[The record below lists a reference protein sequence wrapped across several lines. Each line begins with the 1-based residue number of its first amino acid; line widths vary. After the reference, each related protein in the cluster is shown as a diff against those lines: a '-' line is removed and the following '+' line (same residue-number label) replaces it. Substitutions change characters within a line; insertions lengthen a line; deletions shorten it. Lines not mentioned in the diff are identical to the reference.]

1 LYATD
6 MPYQLQHLLLQLR
19 CFHLKLA
26 NHVSKW
32 GGRGAQAV
40 GPECGQCHMHAVE
53 SESHVLFE
61 CPAYADLRI
70 LYGIPRHARAAMS
83 TGQAAHNT
91 ARFVRAGLHR
101 RLHGVDTACSLQVVW
116 WVVVILVLI
125 SLGLTLLGPWTPTG
139 SV

>member
-1 LYATD
+1 
-6 MPYQLQHLLLQLR
+6 
-19 CFHLKLA
+19 
-26 NHVSKW
+26 
-32 GGRGAQAV
+32 
-40 GPECGQCHMHAVE
+40 
-53 SESHVLFE
+53 VLFE

-70 LYGIPRHARAAMS
+70 LYGIPRHARADMF

-91 ARFVRAGLHR
+91 ARFVRAVLRR

-116 WVVVILVLI
+116 WVVVILALI